1 MTFTKPL
8 QVLDAISATSKR
20 KEKLTILTENKDVP
34 LLKDILMFAYNP
46 RLNFYQ
52 ESISVPTDAPV
63 DFGGRDLSTGDLDWL
78 RSSLCSRSLSGAA
91 AVEALV
97 GLYLNLNLDGKE
109 LLTRIVSRD
118 VRAGI
123 GPSTINSVWPKL
135 IPETPYMRC
144 SLPSKVDPKE
154 WFKESLFVYSQEKM
168 DAMFAYVVV
177 GPTTFEMYSRSGN
190 PISGHAFEPLK
201 DIQSILAESMD
212 AGAIITLTTEL
223 CVYRGADILPREESN
238 GLINSIIQ
246 GGFLPDGCR
255 VVCVAWDIMDGSVM
269 ERQTGEIISIPYAER
284 FARLRDILLFDFP
297 VSPECPYSIVEHRTV
312 SDWEGV
318 VEHYKEIRAKGGEG
332 LVLKHPKGW
341 WRDGDSKD
349 QVKIKQNVDVDLVV
363 VGFVEGQ
370 GKNANTFGSILCE
383 SSCGELSVAV
393 SGFKDA
399 DRIRIHKERDS
410 TISRIIC
417 VRGNTVMPPS
427 PSNPQHSIFLPRFVE
442 FREDKTTAD
451 DLKTIISSFEK
462 VEI

>member
-1 MTFTKPL
+1 MTFTKPMR
-8 QVLDAISATSKR
+8 VLEAIGSTTKR
-20 KEKLTILTENKDVP
+20 NEKLAILTKNKDVP

-52 ESISVPTDAPV
+52 ESIVVPADAPI
-63 DFGGRDLSTGDLDWL
+63 DFGGRDLDEGDLAWL
-78 RSSLCSRSLSGAA
+78 RETLCSRAMTGNA
-91 AVEALV
+91 AVEALG
-97 GLYLNLNLDGKE
+97 GLYLQLNPDGKQ
-109 LLTRIVSRD
+109 LLTRIISRD

-123 GPSTINSVWPKL
+123 GASTINSVWPKL

-144 SLPSKVDPKE
+144 SLPNKVDPKQ
-154 WFKESLFVYSQEKM
+154 WLKDSLFIYSQEKM

-177 GPTTFEMYSRSGN
+177 GPTTFEIYARSGN
-190 PISGHAFEPLK
+190 QLSSPAFEPLVV
-201 DIQSILAESMD
+201 IQEELQEELAQD
-212 AGAIITLTTEL
+212 DVITLTTEL
-223 CVYRGADILPREESN
+223 CVYRGTSILPREESN
-238 GLINSIIQ
+238 GLINSVIQ

-255 VVCVAWDIMDGSVM
+255 VVCVVWDYMKGSVM
-269 ERQTGEIISIPYAER
+269 NRMAGEIINT
-284 FARLRDILLFDFP
+284 
-297 VSPECPYSIVEHRTV
+297 PYSARFDWVRGLIMEAETSNPNLPFKLVESRKV

-318 VEHYKEIRAKGGEG
+318 VEHYKEVRARGGEG
-332 LVLKHPKGW
+332 LVLKHPQGW

-410 TISRIIC
+410 TIGRIIC

-442 FREDKTTAD
+442 FRNDKTVAD
-451 DLKTIISSFEK
+451 DLKTIISAFEK